1 VLNIH
6 CSVGSALRI
15 TGCHL
20 LRADNNRHHCCSRSE
35 NYEPSSS
42 ADDGPEQNEQRP
54 DVLDPHAD
62 TSHHQHLQ
70 PPGSSSGS
78 QGELQTAASPDF
90 LHVDHAHDSYAEN
103 SKVCHGH
110 HGSDCSSELHT
121 SAGDVGRPLPWSSLL
136 GPVGVGATSTSHQH
150 PHHGGQHHHLHPPG
164 SCSGSQGEL
173 QTVASPDFLHVDHA
187 HDSHAENCKVCRGHR
202 GSVTHSNCSSELQTS
217 AGRPLRRSSLLGPV
231 YVEPSSNIQNHPHC
245 EGLGGV
251 DGMNEVDSSQVPHP
265 RVCTKIRWFHVD
277 RVTVGQLNDVVWVDS
292 CLAALCR
299 LIHIHDPQPLQLII
313 SSQTPLLFPIAALRL
328 GLVSDVCFFDL
339 DPVHRPLIGRLL
351 AANDVSEDRV
361 TFGRP
366 RQRDVTSVLFADIV
380 SSEGCLRQN
389 VFELLN
395 TARCVLFAFALN
407 DCVCVDDDDD
417 DDIKFH
423 WVFLSSTCSACFV
436 TAGWLSGRQTDFGNG
451 FDGLLFFGTQELT
464 LLVPFA

>member
-1 VLNIH
+1 MLNIH
-6 CSVGSALRI
+6 CSVGSALRV

-20 LRADNNRHHCCSRSE
+20 LRAHNDRHHCCSRSE
-35 NYEPSSS
+35 NYEPSRS
-42 ADDGPEQNEQRP
+42 ADDGPEQKEQRP
-54 DVLDPHAD
+54 HVLDPHTD
-62 TSHHQHLQ
+62 TSHHQHLHLH

-78 QGELQTAASPDF
+78 QGELQTA
-90 LHVDHAHDSYAEN
+90 
-103 SKVCHGH
+103 
-110 HGSDCSSELHT
+110 
-121 SAGDVGRPLPWSSLL
+121 
-136 GPVGVGATSTSHQH
+136 
-150 PHHGGQHHHLHPPG
+150 
-164 SCSGSQGEL
+164 
-173 QTVASPDFLHVDHA
+173 ASPDFLHVDHA

-231 YVEPSSNIQNHPHC
+231 CVEPTSNSQNHPHR
-245 EGLGGV
+245 EGVGGV
-251 DGMNEVDSSQVPHP
+251 DCVNEVDSSQVSLP
-265 RVCTKIRWFHVD
+265 RVRTKSGWFHVD

-339 DPVHRPLIGRLL
+339 GPVHRPLIGRLL

-361 TFGRP
+361 TFGCP
-366 RQRDVTSVLFADIV
+366 WQRDVTGVLFADIV